1 LKFFR
6 QSLSPMDSKPTEAI
20 LSGTNPEAIRRDEIT
35 FSELLETFQ
44 DKVYNQAYRM
54 LGNREEA
61 EEATQDIFLRI
72 HRSLDEFRGESKL
85 SSWIYRIAANVCISR
100 LRKKQLNIISLDEP
114 LDGGGRPAEQLVADE
129 GANPET
135 EYQEMEM
142 AGTIRAEV
150 RRLPPLWAQA
160 LSLHYFGMQ
169 SYEEVAEAME
179 IPRATAATYIL
190 RGKKQLAKQIIA
202 LTGKGE
208 IKEY

>member
-1 LKFFR
+1 MKNKTDLRHNAEADFR
-6 QSLSPMDSKPTEAI
+6 QI
-20 LSGTNPEAIRRDEIT
+20 LDTY
-35 FSELLETFQ
+35 Q

-72 HRSLDEFRGESKL
+72 HRSLGDFRGESKL

-100 LRKKQLNIISLDEP
+100 LRKKQLKTSSLDESAEIE
-114 LDGGGRPAEQLVADE
+114 GRSVSELVADE
-129 GANPET
+129 GTDPDRNYAAKET
-135 EYQEMEM
+135 AE
-142 AGTIRAEV
+142 IVRSEV

-160 LSLHYFGMQ
+160 LSLHYFGGQ

-179 IPRATAATYIL
+179 IPKPTVATYIS

-202 LTGKGE
+202 LTGKEGLFF
-208 IKEY
+208 